1 MCVSARLNVT
11 VYTQASSAGIFGGLL
26 FENHVVINGKRT
38 SRRALL
44 ALAMCTREHRLC
56 VADEAAEIVED
67 ERVSFF
73 STVLSA
79 LYSRGRSAN
88 RQLFFFTLLAQARG
102 LSRTGMEFLN
112 SLNVCLAPRTFDL
125 ELATFMNSVAESQ
138 L

>member
-1 MCVSARLNVT
+1 MRQCST
-11 VYTQASSAGIFGGLL
+11 GHTHASSAGIFGGLL
-26 FENHVVINGKRT
+26 FENHVVVNGKRT

-44 ALAMCTREHRLC
+44 ALAKLCARENRLC
-56 VADEAAEIVED
+56 VPAEAAEIVVD

-79 LYSRGRSAN
+79 LHCRGRSAY

-102 LSRTGMEFLN
+102 LSRTGMEFFN

-125 ELATFMNSVAESQ
+125 ELATFMNSVAESH